1 MKTLSLILLP
11 SILIFSSCAP
21 STPQERILK
30 NSTKFTNLPTE
41 HQELVERGE
50 LARGMSADAVFL
62 AWGSPSQRYQGLQGD
77 IVTDRWDYSGSQ
89 PVVNNHFGINYGIDR
104 GWGRRSSYSGF
115 SFGPEIQYVPYREAT
130 VLFKNSKVDSW
141 ERMQ

>member
-1 MKTLSLILLP
+1 MKILTLLTLPIVLLFAACT
-11 SILIFSSCAP
+11 S

-30 NSTKFTNLPTE
+30 NGAKFTNLPAK
-41 HQELVERGE
+41 HQELAERGE

-62 AWGSPSQRYQGLQGD
+62 AWGAPSQRYQGLQGN
-77 IVTDRWDYSGSQ
+77 IVTDRWDYFTST
-89 PVVNNHFGINYGIDR
+89 PVVNNHFDMHYGIGR
-104 GWGRRSSYSGF
+104 GWGRRGSYSGF
-115 SFGPEIQYVPYREAT
+115 SFGPEIQYVPYRKAT

>member
-1 MKTLSLILLP
+1 MKILSLLLLP
-11 SILIFSSCAP
+11 IVLIFSSCTP

-30 NSTKFTNLPTE
+30 NGGKFTSLPAK

-62 AWGSPSQRYQGLQGD
+62 AWGSPSQRYQGLQGN
-77 IVTDRWDYSGSQ
+77 IVTDRWDYFGST
-89 PVVNNHFGINYGIDR
+89 PVVNNHFGMHYGVGS
-104 GWGRRSSYSGF
+104 GWGRRYSYSGF
-115 SFGPEIQYVPYREAT
+115 SFGPEIQYVPYRKAT

-141 ERMQ
+141 ERIQ